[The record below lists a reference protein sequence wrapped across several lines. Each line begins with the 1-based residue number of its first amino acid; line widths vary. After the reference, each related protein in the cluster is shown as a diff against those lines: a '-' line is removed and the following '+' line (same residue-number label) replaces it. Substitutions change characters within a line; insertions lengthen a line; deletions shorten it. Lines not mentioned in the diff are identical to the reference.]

1 MTQVSNSYLFFS
13 CLVSCQTAVAT
24 SLKFNLFNYLFVKA
38 VILAPFIDHLR
49 VFLAA
54 FPRGPRVMTVST
66 SVCSANFLIS
76 AILGMV
82 VSRV

>member
-24 SLKFNLFNYLFVKA
+24 SLKFNLFNYLFVVA

-49 VFLAA
+49 VF
-54 FPRGPRVMTVST
+54 
-66 SVCSANFLIS
+66 
-76 AILGMV
+76 
-82 VSRV
+82 